1 MTIYPEKYSFMTLK
15 MILESRVRTQ
25 NELLIKLYKK
35 YENWVP
41 ILNAEGG
48 KIAKTFRKVR
58 FLPIL
63 TVLDGPKLDK
73 WGRMNAF

>member
-1 MTIYPEKYSFMTLK
+1 MTI
-15 MILESRVRTQ
+15 ESRVRTQ

-35 YENWVP
+35 YEKLVTH
-41 ILNAEGG
+41 IEYRGV
-48 KIAKTFRKVR
+48 KIAKTFRKMR

-73 WGRMNAF
+73 WGQMNAI